1 MEKMQT
7 IDTNTPTPAK
17 QIEQRDG
24 MYVLPIGNAAVVDNA
39 SILETKIQKID
50 EIKKANVATELEQYM
65 PALESLRSQFPEIEA
80 PYKRLGELHNLLWD
94 IEDGKRVIEK
104 GKDEEEFI
112 EDIMKEDP
120 SVLHKYLVL
129 CRQVSKYNDER
140 ASLKALINKITGSK
154 IVEVKSHNTVS

>member
-80 PYKRLGELHNLLWD
+80 PYKRLGLRTE
-94 IEDGKRVIEK
+94 G
-104 GKDEEEFI
+104 
-112 EDIMKEDP
+112 
-120 SVLHKYLVL
+120 
-129 CRQVSKYNDER
+129 
-140 ASLKALINKITGSK
+140 LIL
-154 IVEVKSHNTVS
+154 